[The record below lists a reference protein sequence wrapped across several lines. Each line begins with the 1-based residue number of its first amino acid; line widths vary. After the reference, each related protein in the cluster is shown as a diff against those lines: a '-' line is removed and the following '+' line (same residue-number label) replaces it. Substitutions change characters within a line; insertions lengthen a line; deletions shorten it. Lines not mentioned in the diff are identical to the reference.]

1 MIASRII
8 LIAIY
13 ALVFYVI
20 ALGLKRLARK
30 FDWKEE
36 TFASTYFFIA
46 FATAV
51 LQKDAPYF
59 SFNNAE
65 ILFGIG
71 GVVAFLLGTFLSEKA
86 KKSSGFIL
94 KLILADMVCLSFT
107 NFQISNPFIW
117 AFVISPLFMF
127 LLDSKF
133 ASRFTLWSTF
143 ILAFFS
149 FIMGP
154 EIFLG
159 MVFFAAI
166 LAFLIYY
173 KRNTSSLLLVYIQV
187 FLLLNMLKSVL
198 ELI

>member
-1 MIASRII
+1 MIISRII

-13 ALVFYVI
+13 ALVFYGI
-20 ALGLKRLARK
+20 AFSLKWLARK

-36 TFASTYFFIA
+36 TFVSTYFFLA
-46 FATAV
+46 FAAAV

-71 GVVAFLLGTFLSEKA
+71 GAAAFALGTFLSEKA
-86 KKSSGFIL
+86 QKSSGFIL
-94 KLILADMVCLSFT
+94 KLILADIVCLSFT
-107 NFQISNPFIW
+107 NFQISTPFIW
-117 AFVISPLFMF
+117 AFVVSPLFMF

-133 ASRFTLWSTF
+133 ASKFAPWSTF
-143 ILAFFS
+143 ILTLFS
-149 FIMGP
+149 VFIGP

-159 MVFFAAI
+159 IVFLAAI

-173 KRNTSSLLLVYIQV
+173 RRNTSNLLLVYVQV
-187 FLLLNMLKSVL
+187 FLLLNLLKSVL
-198 ELI
+198 ELF

>member
-1 MIASRII
+1 MIPFRII

-13 ALVFYVI
+13 ALVFYGI
-20 ALGLKRLARK
+20 AFGLKWLARK

-36 TFASTYFFIA
+36 TFVGTYFFLA

-71 GVVAFLLGTFLSEKA
+71 GAVAFSLGTFLSEKA
-86 KKSSGFIL
+86 QKSSGFIL
-94 KLILADMVCLSFT
+94 KLILADIVCLSFT
-107 NFQISNPFIW
+107 NFQISTPFIW
-117 AFVISPLFMF
+117 AFVVSPIFIF

-133 ASRFTLWSTF
+133 ASKFALWSTL
-143 ILAFFS
+143 ILALFS
-149 FIMGP
+149 VFIGT

-159 MVFFAAI
+159 IVFLAAI

-173 KRNTSSLLLVYIQV
+173 KRNSSSLLLVYVQV
-187 FLLLNMLKSVL
+187 FLLLNLLKSVL
-198 ELI
+198 ELF